1 MHIMSFLYG
10 FMLLHD
16 RKDISFQDCL
26 PSTVTIYIK
35 YFLLNP
41 DLKSGVKPAHLKE
54 KHFRKIPFA
63 NTPASTE
70 AVLDV
75 NKLSFHFKK
84 AGRV

>member
-26 PSTVTIYIK
+26 PSTVTIYNN

-41 DLKSGVKPAHLKE
+41 YYKIAVKP
-54 KHFRKIPFA
+54 
-63 NTPASTE
+63 S
-70 AVLDV
+70 VLIFS
-75 NKLSFHFKK
+75 NKT
-84 AGRV
+84 

>member
-41 DLKSGVKPAHLKE
+41 DLKSVYIGFSWYE
-54 KHFRKIPFA
+54 RGC
-63 NTPASTE
+63 
-70 AVLDV
+70 
-75 NKLSFHFKK
+75 FHH
-84 AGRV
+84 RPLL

>member
-1 MHIMSFLYG
+1 MHIMSFLYD

-41 DLKSGVKPAHLKE
+41 D
-54 KHFRKIPFA
+54 
-63 NTPASTE
+63 
-70 AVLDV
+70 
-75 NKLSFHFKK
+75 
-84 AGRV
+84 